1 MSGVSELLFRHDTTD
16 CFTETCLNHEQYAS
30 LMAPYAENDDLEEFF
45 LGAFA
50 SLADIRKEGVVLRS
64 NEETVEF
71 KNIKAEER
79 VYLAPQVEISLP
91 HTLYANGDSRLYM
104 ELNGVVSGLTSP
116 ASSAVSMNGSV
127 SPTHG
132 VSENFNGLALDH
144 LQTTPSFH
152 PQLFDETQILFDAS
166 KFFQLGDQSTSAG
179 VIPVSPG
186 INCLAPSS
194 LPSPIVPPPSQL
206 QVSGNELSQ
215 YYPLQYQDV
224 PSSTIGGIGG
234 GQPWTPL
241 QIDASS
247 ATMSVD
253 YEDPVDVM
261 HLQKRTVFVPIQQQ
275 GGAGDLLQREESDI
289 VDYHL
294 GVQPRSN
301 RRPSML
307 RSQSSHTLGQDQPV
321 MHLLSPQSESSS
333 LNLQGVQPEFTGQV
347 TSPRPHLQSQHSDL
361 EDMVR
366 AAYMAA
372 PLMRRAQST
381 GDLQRPTVTQV
392 GGGNLSPM
400 YGDTKRVGRFTLE
413 ERRQLLQRFQ
423 QKRTQRNFNKK
434 IKYACRKSL
443 ADKRP
448 RVRGRF
454 ARNDESTEHSSRTNG
469 HKLEDDDEA
478 DTTMG
483 EEDEFLMNQSSSGD
497 FLDLRELPVKLERL
511 EP

>member
-1 MSGVSELLFRHDTTD
+1 MLIYD
-16 CFTETCLNHEQYAS
+16 NQ
-30 LMAPYAENDDLEEFF
+30 EFF

-469 HKLEDDDEA
+469 HKLEDDDEV
-478 DTTMG
+478 G
-483 EEDEFLMNQSSSGD
+483 RRVSNI
-497 FLDLRELPVKLERL
+497 V
-511 EP
+511 

>member
-1 MSGVSELLFRHDTTD
+1 MLIYD
-16 CFTETCLNHEQYAS
+16 NQ
-30 LMAPYAENDDLEEFF
+30 EFF

-294 GVQPRSN
+294 GV
-301 RRPSML
+301 
-307 RSQSSHTLGQDQPV
+307 
-321 MHLLSPQSESSS
+321 
-333 LNLQGVQPEFTGQV
+333 
-347 TSPRPHLQSQHSDL
+347 
-361 EDMVR
+361 
-366 AAYMAA
+366 
-372 PLMRRAQST
+372 
-381 GDLQRPTVTQV
+381 
-392 GGGNLSPM
+392 
-400 YGDTKRVGRFTLE
+400 
-413 ERRQLLQRFQ
+413 
-423 QKRTQRNFNKK
+423 
-434 IKYACRKSL
+434 KS
-443 ADKRP
+443 
-448 RVRGRF
+448 
-454 ARNDESTEHSSRTNG
+454 
-469 HKLEDDDEA
+469 
-478 DTTMG
+478 
-483 EEDEFLMNQSSSGD
+483 
-497 FLDLRELPVKLERL
+497 FLDLG
-511 EP
+511 